1 MWLPPSHPDTKW
13 AFIMGF
19 TIDSFSFFFISNSY
33 PMIIILKY
41 VVDTHVLLM
50 PVMLAEN
57 IIVVFLAKLRV
68 KMVTHG
74 IRGILP

>member
-19 TIDSFSFFFISNSY
+19 TIDSFSFLFSSNSY
-33 PMIIILKY
+33 PMIIILTY

-57 IIVVFLAKLRV
+57 IIIVFLAKLRV
-68 KMVTHG
+68 KMLIDG

>member
-41 VVDTHVLLM
+41 VVDTQVLLM
-50 PVMLAEN
+50 SVMLAEN
-57 IIVVFLAKLRV
+57 IVVFLAKLRV